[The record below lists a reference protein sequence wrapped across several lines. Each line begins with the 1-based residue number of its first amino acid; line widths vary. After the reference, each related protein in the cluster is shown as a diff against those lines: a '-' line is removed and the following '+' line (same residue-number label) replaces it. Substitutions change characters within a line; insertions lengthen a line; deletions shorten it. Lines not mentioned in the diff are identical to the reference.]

1 MNNLIL
7 DNLNYKVTE
16 NVPVWLMRQA
26 GRYMKEYHIVK
37 NKFNGFMEMCKN
49 SDAVTEITLQPI
61 KKFDFDA
68 AIIFSDI
75 LLVLDAIDI
84 NVEFIPGKGPIVDN
98 LESLKNIKS
107 LSKELNNNKVK
118 PCYEAIKNIK
128 KELTEKPL
136 IGFSAAPWTLATYY
150 IEGNITKD
158 LSIIKSFSYKNSKEM
173 DFIIDLFSDL
183 ISQHL
188 INQIEAGVDL
198 IQIFDTHSY
207 QMDYCMHQKYSTKQV
222 KKIANSV
229 RKKYPNIPI
238 IYYSKT
244 FQFLDKDVN
253 NYLNCLSIN
262 SNISLKEQK
271 KHLKSDIC
279 LQGNLDPLLLA
290 EGGEYMVKEI
300 KKILL
305 EMENN
310 FFIFNLGHG
319 ILPQTPVENV
329 FKLVETVRSFK
340 KKV

>member
-1 MNNLIL
+1 MNKLIL
-7 DNLNYKVTE
+7 DNLNYKITE
-16 NVPVWLMRQA
+16 EVPVWLMRQA

-75 LLVLDAIDI
+75 LLILDAINI
-84 NVEFIPGKGPIVDN
+84 NVEFIPGKGPVIEN
-98 LESLKNIKS
+98 LESLKNIKL
-107 LSKELNNNKVK
+107 LSRELNSDKVR
-118 PCYEAIKNIK
+118 PCYKAIKNIK
-128 KELTEKPL
+128 KELTDKPL

-158 LSIIKSFSYKNSKEM
+158 LSRIKSFSYKNSKEM
-173 DFIIDLFSDL
+173 NFIIDLFSDL

-207 QMDYCMHQKYSTKQV
+207 QMDCYMHQNYSTRQV
-222 KKIANSV
+222 KKIAKTV
-229 RKKYPNIPI
+229 REKYPNIPI
-238 IYYSKT
+238 IYYSKN
-244 FQFLDKDVN
+244 FQFLDKEAN
-253 NYLNCLSIN
+253 NYLNCLSLN

-271 KHLKSDIC
+271 EHFKGNIC
-279 LQGNLDPLLLA
+279 LQGNLDPYLLV
-290 EGGEYMVKEI
+290 EGGEYMIKEI

-305 EMENN
+305 EMKDN

-329 FKLVETVRSFK
+329 FKLVETVKSFK
-340 KKV
+340 RKV

>member
-1 MNNLIL
+1 MNKLIL
-7 DNLNYKVTE
+7 DNLNYKITE
-16 NVPVWLMRQA
+16 KVPVWLMRQA

-37 NKFNGFMEMCKN
+37 NKFNSFMEMCKN

-84 NVEFIPGKGPIVDN
+84 NVEFISGKGPVVEN
-98 LESLKNIKS
+98 LESLKNIKL
-107 LSKELNNNKVK
+107 LSRELNSKKVK

-128 KELTEKPL
+128 KELIDKPL

-158 LSIIKSFSYKNSKEM
+158 LSRIKSFSYKNSKEM

-207 QMDYCMHQKYSTKQV
+207 QMDYYMHQKYSTIQV
-222 KKIANSV
+222 KKIAKLV
-229 RKKYPNIPI
+229 REKYPNIPI
-238 IYYSKT
+238 IYYSKN
-244 FQFLDKDVN
+244 FQFLDKEAN
-253 NYLNCLSIN
+253 NYLNCLSLN

-271 KHLKSDIC
+271 KYFSGNIC
-279 LQGNLDPLLLA
+279 LQGNLDPYLLV
-290 EGGEYMVKEI
+290 EGGEYMIKEI
-300 KKILL
+300 KNILL

-329 FKLVETVRSFK
+329 FKLVETVRNFK